1 MSEFE
6 IWSTLNSGLAMN
18 GLFLIGLSFLAWF
31 SGRASVIMH
40 EKGNANLFGKI
51 VVSAFSLTS
60 LWYINMQFSY
70 VSLGISNAA
79 HSMAVLKDETG
90 SVSARGQSLI
100 DNFNGSTEVPTFSLI
115 NEPAGL
121 ILVISLALCLLS
133 GIWMGE
139 SNND

>member
-18 GLFLIGLSFLAWF
+18 GLFLIGFSFLAWF

-70 VSLGISNAA
+70 VSLGISSAS

-133 GIWMGE
+133 GIWMGD

>member
-18 GLFLIGLSFLAWF
+18 GLFLIGFSFLAWF

-70 VSLGISNAA
+70 VSLGISSAS

-100 DNFNGSTEVPTFSLI
+100 DNFGGSTEVPAFSLI

-121 ILVISLALCLLS
+121 ILGISQALCLLS
-133 GIWMGE
+133 GIWMGD

>member
-1 MSEFE
+1 MIEFE

-18 GLFLIGLSFLAWF
+18 GLFLIGFSFLAWF

>member
-1 MSEFE
+1 MKH
-6 IWSTLNSGLAMN
+6 M
-18 GLFLIGLSFLAWF
+18 
-31 SGRASVIMH
+31 
-40 EKGNANLFGKI
+40 KI
-51 VVSAFSLTS
+51 AYLCT
-60 LWYINMQFSY
+60 IKMQFSY
-70 VSLGISNAA
+70 VSLGISSAS

-100 DNFNGSTEVPTFSLI
+100 DNFGGSTEVPTFSLI

-133 GIWMGE
+133 GIWMGD

>member
-18 GLFLIGLSFLAWF
+18 GLFLIGFSFLAWF

-51 VVSAFSLTS
+51 IVSAFSLTS

>member
-18 GLFLIGLSFLAWF
+18 GLFLIGFSFLAWF
-31 SGRASVIMH
+31 SGRASVSMH

-70 VSLGISNAA
+70 VSLGISSAS

>member
-18 GLFLIGLSFLAWF
+18 GLFLIGFSFLAWF

-70 VSLGISNAA
+70 VSLGISSAS

-100 DNFNGSTEVPTFSLI
+100 DNFSGSTEVPTFSLI

>member
-18 GLFLIGLSFLAWF
+18 GLFLIGFSFLAWF

-40 EKGNANLFGKI
+40 EKGNANLFGRI

-70 VSLGISNAA
+70 VSLGIRSAS

-100 DNFNGSTEVPTFSLI
+100 DNFGGSIEVPTFSLI

>member
-1 MSEFE
+1 MS
-6 IWSTLNSGLAMN
+6 
-18 GLFLIGLSFLAWF
+18 
-31 SGRASVIMH
+31 
-40 EKGNANLFGKI
+40 ANLFGKI

-70 VSLGISNAA
+70 VSLGISSAA

-100 DNFNGSTEVPTFSLI
+100 DNFSGSTEVPTFSLI

>member
-18 GLFLIGLSFLAWF
+18 GLFLIGFSFLAWF

-51 VVSAFSLTS
+51 IVSAFSLTS

-70 VSLGISNAA
+70 VSLGISSAS

>member
-18 GLFLIGLSFLAWF
+18 GLFLIGFSFLAWF

-70 VSLGISNAA
+70 VSLGISSAS

-100 DNFNGSTEVPTFSLI
+100 DNFGGSTEVQSFSLI

-121 ILVISLALCLLS
+121 ILVVSLALCLLS
-133 GIWMGE
+133 GIWMGD

>member
-18 GLFLIGLSFLAWF
+18 GLFLIGFSFLAWF

-70 VSLGISNAA
+70 VSLGISSAS

-100 DNFNGSTEVPTFSLI
+100 DNFVGSTEVPTFSLI

-133 GIWMGE
+133 GIWMGD